1 MRLTMWWEGWQW
13 LGRLLTR
20 VLDPPGSAA
29 SALLR
34 CQVDL
39 LLCPV
44 RIASKAVGLGR
55 EMDPWHADRVPGLPG

>member
-1 MRLTMWWEGWQW
+1 MTNEARNGAGGKAGEF

-20 VLDPPGSAA
+20 VLNPPGSAA
-29 SALLR
+29 SALLE

-44 RIASKAVGLGR
+44 RIASNAVGLGR
-55 EMDPWHADRVPGLPG
+55 EMDPLACT